1 MTPGRRVACAAMFK
15 SAKLGSQL
23 ALVCA
28 GVLAGCGTS
37 ESADFSDADIS
48 RVKDV
53 RSSFGPQFKVT
64 EFAPAGIDPRLLGP
78 QELPEGMK
86 FDPADCGSFANA
98 RPLPDGVKGNMAAT
112 TAEGDGNR
120 FIVIA
125 VETSEPVPINRP
137 VDSCQ
142 KVGFAGGG
150 VRGLV
155 EVVEVPQIEGA
166 ETLGTHRVLQT
177 IVDGKPSTGDIY
189 NYIAS
194 FGTFFVIVTANPL
207 VLPDKPVAPVDTQ
220 RARDLLTATVA
231 AVKG

>member
-1 MTPGRRVACAAMFK
+1 MFK

-28 GVLAGCGTS
+28 GVVLAACGTS
-37 ESADFSDADIS
+37 DAVDLSNADIA

-53 RSSFGPQFKVT
+53 RSSFGPQFTVT
-64 EFAPAGIDPRLLGP
+64 EVAPTGIDPRLLGP
-78 QELPEGMK
+78 QTLPEGMK
-86 FDPADCGSFANA
+86 FDPADCGSFASSQV
-98 RPLPDGVKGNMAAT
+98 LPAGVKGNMAAT

-125 VETSEPVPINRP
+125 VETSEPVPVNRP
-137 VDSCQ
+137 ADNCGR
-142 KVGFAGGG
+142 VGFAGGG
-150 VRGLV
+150 MRGLV
-155 EVVEVPQIEGA
+155 EVVEAPQIEGA
-166 ETLGTHRVLQT
+166 DTLGTHRVLQT
-177 IVDGKPSTGDIY
+177 IVNGKPGAGEIY

-194 FGTFFVIVTANPL
+194 FGTFLVIVTANPL

-220 RARDLLTATVA
+220 RARDLLVSTVG